1 MKEFWMVAQTYED
14 VPGAQPMVTGPACFS
29 FEDACDKAMQVYKLK
44 DVWPVVILHTVACL
58 EKEEIPIM
66 AEAIRNWRDDAEERL
81 EQIKR
86 RKTEDE
92 KEPK

>member
-1 MKEFWMVAQTYED
+1 MRQ
-14 VPGAQPMVTGPACFS
+14 G
-29 FEDACDKAMQVYKLK
+29 KARQAYKLK

-58 EKEEIPIM
+58 EKEEIPSM
-66 AEAIRNWRDDAEERL
+66 AEAIRNWRDDAKERL